1 MAKKR
6 LDAEAELR
14 ATGDPAEPDDVLTP
28 DAVITPD
35 DRLFPYDKGQPPA
48 TEAVKRRP
56 RRLRGGGRRGA
67 AQYTQREQE
76 RDRRR

>member
-1 MAKKR
+1 MAKEISAAG
-6 LDAEAELR
+6 DSGEA
-14 ATGDPAEPDDVLTP
+14 DDVLMP
-28 DAVITPD
+28 DAVITPE

-56 RRLRGGGRRGA
+56 RWLRGGGLRGP

-76 RDRRR
+76 RGPRR